1 MVEERSNKD
10 EEFLRSIPA
19 LVTPTPE
26 ISILE
31 LHVTFSRC
39 CANPQRCR

>member
-19 LVTPTPE
+19 LVTPNAE

-31 LHVTFSRC
+31 PYVTFSRC
-39 CANPQRCR
+39 CADPQRCR